1 MFAPRGQQTA
11 AQFGG
16 FPQQGHGLPPNA
28 RPMPAA
34 QLDSTISAMQH
45 SMGSLAGLKNQE
57 LQLTAKVES
66 LIDQVIYTRQSQI
79 DSMSV
84 QHAGGWP
91 APANGGPYA
100 PPLPAPLDRG
110 KLQSYA
116 KWVALPAEEKSLY
129 HDLGVHLTST
139 FDIKRDTHEYKLM
152 QGLCDAAHGFEKI
165 NNDIKTQKESL
176 KAQIDNL

>member
-1 MFAPRGQQTA
+1 
-11 AQFGG
+11 
-16 FPQQGHGLPPNA
+16 
-28 RPMPAA
+28 MPAA

-116 KWVALPAEEKSLY
+116 KWVALPAEEKSQY
-129 HDLGVHLTST
+129 HDRGVHLTST